1 MFLLAGRCWH
11 ALTNHASEGKFKLN
25 KANCKEL
32 CTNLST
38 RILDFMRTLACY
50 VLNEMPIELCYEQM
64 DAATPNSLLAQKML
78 GAVAS
83 ISFQTL
89 RNNSQQHATKW
100 DRECKRTQHVHL
112 TTSGVGGQQ
121 CCVRLHGALVT
132 GAERTRPSELSWFL
146 HYKELG
152 TLKELGSQ
160 SNHELVQCFCNCM
173 QIISE
178 YTYLVFHDGLPAYLP
193 NLLKSITRHIPSH
206 NCKVL
211 AFCYTNHV

>member
-1 MFLLAGRCWH
+1 
-11 ALTNHASEGKFKLN
+11 
-25 KANCKEL
+25 
-32 CTNLST
+32 
-38 RILDFMRTLACY
+38 MRTLACY
-50 VLNEMPIELCYEQM
+50 VLNEMPIELRYEQM
-64 DAATPNSLLAQKML
+64 DATTPNSLLAQKML

-89 RNNSQQHATKW
+89 RNNSQQHATTW

-112 TTSGVGGQQ
+112 TTLGVGGQQ

-146 HYKELG
+146 HYKELE

-160 SNHELVQCFCNCM
+160 SNYELVQFFCNCM

-193 NLLKSITRHIPSH
+193 NLLKSITHHIPSH